1 MLSAAGIDRARI
13 QEVPVGFD
21 PRLLAAGKVD
31 VYPVF
36 ESNEPDTLQRLGAP
50 VRLFRPDDVGVPG
63 LGLTFETRQA
73 LLDSDPD
80 VLQRFLKATLHA
92 VEWTRDHRE
101 QATDIVMQWAPQED
115 RAHQRAMLDVELDMA
130 ESPVADPRGL
140 GYVSRDRWQAFHDS
154 LLKFGGLNGPADI
167 GAAYNERILDG
178 VTSGGRVQWP

>member
-1 MLSAAGIDRARI
+1 M
-13 QEVPVGFD
+13 
-21 PRLLAAGKVD
+21 
-31 VYPVF
+31 F

-80 VLQRFLKATLHA
+80 LLQRFLKATLHA

-130 ESPVADPRGL
+130 ESPVADSRGL

-154 LLKFGGLNGPADI
+154 LLRFGGLNGPADI
-167 GAAYNERILDG
+167 DAAYNEHILDA